1 MWMADA
7 DGIAEGKVE
16 KRGGGDGGGSVSGGD
31 GGGGEGVRR
40 QRWQRRSV

>member
-1 MWMADA
+1 MADA

-31 GGGGEGVRR
+31 GGG
-40 QRWQRRSV
+40 